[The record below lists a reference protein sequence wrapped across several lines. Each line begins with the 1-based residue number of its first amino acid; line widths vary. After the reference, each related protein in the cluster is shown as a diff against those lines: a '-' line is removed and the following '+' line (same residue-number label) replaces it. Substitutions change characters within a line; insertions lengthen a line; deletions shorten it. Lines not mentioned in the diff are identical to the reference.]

1 VLAQD
6 LVSNLAVPG
15 FERAMMDGYAVRSED
30 LAAVSADHSARLVVV
45 GESLPGRPFAGEVAC
60 GAAVRI
66 MTGAPFPLGAG
77 AVIPV
82 ELTQQTADSDILIL
96 GKVPPGKHVGRVGED
111 ISKGERL
118 LAAGRKLRPQD
129 VAAASSIGIRML
141 PVFQRPRV
149 RIVLTGSELL
159 PAGSVP
165 AGYQITDS
173 NGPLLQSIV
182 LRDTG
187 LQIPVEYIGDDSDR
201 LRQVLAEPTDI
212 LLVSGGQ
219 VSVRKT
225 LLRGCWRSMVNWR
238 YTDWHCVRQLP
249 LALAAVVHRSCFCFR
264 ATRSPACV
272 PEIYLLAG
280 HCDGCRVAAVDCLIT
295 GKC

>member
-1 VLAQD
+1 MRGFQKRTPVTAALQWLDNAVDHWLADRNRQLSAPEVLPIHECCGRVLAQD

-149 RIVLTGSELL
+149 AHRADGERAVAGRVCARGIPDYGFERTA
-159 PAGSVP
+159 PAVHCS
-165 AGYQITDS
+165 ARYRAADS
-173 NGPLLQSIV
+173 
-182 LRDTG
+182 
-187 LQIPVEYIGDDSDR
+187 
-201 LRQVLAEPTDI
+201 
-212 LLVSGGQ
+212 
-219 VSVRKT
+219 
-225 LLRGCWRSMVNWR
+225 RGI
-238 YTDWHCVRQLP
+238 
-249 LALAAVVHRSCFCFR
+249 HRRRF
-264 ATRSPACV
+264 
-272 PEIYLLAG
+272 
-280 HCDGCRVAAVDCLIT
+280 
-295 GKC
+295 